1 MGETQHNMGD
11 NALVERTYQAL
22 MGVVQTTAI
31 SRKVLARP
39 PFTFLHKLLVETL
52 GEFDLFSDQQLQF
65 SAMVT
70 KQAKAAFLTRAIA
83 FVTFVMRA
91 HSKRSHISC
100 LLLVSPVQVLAGV
113 SVPDTLH
120 FLLQLC
126 EVCRMPDREIKDAA
140 AKEVRGKGDAHLYSS
155 GVIFRKGLVLIQ
167 RVIRGF
173 LKRRVRIPVSRL
185 KDTPIHGLELSM
197 AEGTRFLKE
206 LADGRI
212 YNGIIRRVQKN
223 IFVLG
228 YEEDPEAEDKVNEI
242 EMKIILE
249 ESQRLSAAREGYRL
263 PHTGSERADG
273 EISLTDLP
281 DLTDSA
287 HAPGFLKR
295 VSSRDSG
302 AMLLEAKTSKSN
314 VLKRAQSQRQSNKD
328 SGLFRTP
335 SIASR
340 KSTTRGSFAL
350 IHEFTQD
357 KTNENNQE
365 ESAKPRVPKSSDWQN
380 SLKKILAEGRDQLSP
395 AASLGPEMDGD
406 SNLQQQESPAAQKNP
421 FDAQNMNPT
430 HIPSL
435 PKLGIPG
442 TKSLAPLVKRGSMGT
457 ISTGENKPVPQK
469 EQARSSPATQQGATA
484 SGSTLRPSPLN
495 RSNSLINVQR
505 AGVAPANTSGTSS
518 SPRATTIS
526 EGIVDTAFAG
536 TYQTSDHRTQEKQAL
551 IRDVVMRIDSYM
563 KRKRLRVIDLFRFCD
578 ADGNGS
584 ISPEEMIDTLS
595 QMEIQLTPDEARD
608 FLEHIDKDGNGS
620 IDVDEFEE
628 LVRVSRRN
636 EAQREQLKKELNG
649 PRKLEGT
656 ASQKN
661 NTPMKAK
668 TKQAILDEFKAAQEE
683 GGEGLN
689 ANQLRSLISRLALPG
704 INDTSIGSLVDRS
717 AEIAAGRPGL
727 VSSQTS
733 PPSSS
738 QSEAQSP
745 NSKCIIAY
753 HHLAKALDEL
763 EWSKKSNRFLDQ
775 SWIRQ
780 FDSQLERAIRE
791 YELL

>member
-1 MGETQHNMGD
+1 MKSHC
-11 NALVERTYQAL
+11 
-22 MGVVQTTAI
+22 
-31 SRKVLARP
+31 KHP
-39 PFTFLHKLLVETL
+39 
-52 GEFDLFSDQQLQF
+52 
-65 SAMVT
+65 
-70 KQAKAAFLTRAIA
+70 
-83 FVTFVMRA
+83 
-91 HSKRSHISC
+91 HISC

-113 SVPDTLH
+113 NISDTLE

-126 EVCRMPDREIKDAA
+126 EVCRIADREIKDAA
-140 AKEVRGKGDAHLYSS
+140 AKEVRDKGDAYLYSS

-167 RVIRGF
+167 RIIRGF

-185 KDTPIHGLELSM
+185 KDTPMHGLELSM

-212 YNGIIRRVQKN
+212 YNGIIRNVQKN

-228 YEEDPEAEDKVNEI
+228 YEEDTEAEDKVNEI

-249 ESQRLSAAREGYRL
+249 ESQRLSAAREGYR
-263 PHTGSERADG
+263 P
-273 EISLTDLP
+273 
-281 DLTDSA
+281 

-295 VSSRDSG
+295 VSSGDSG
-302 AMLLEAKTSKSN
+302 VTLIEAKTSKSN
-314 VLKRAQSQRQSNKD
+314 VLKRAQSHRQSNKEI
-328 SGLFRTP
+328 GLFRAP
-335 SIASR
+335 SILSR
-340 KSTTRGSFAL
+340 KSTSRGSFASIDEL
-350 IHEFTQD
+350 AQD
-357 KTNENNQE
+357 KANENNQE
-365 ESAKPRVPKSSDWQN
+365 ESTKPRVPKSNDWQN
-380 SLKKILAEGRDQLSP
+380 SLKKMLAEGRDQLSP
-395 AASLGPEMDGD
+395 AVSLGLEMDSD
-406 SNLQQQESPAAQKNP
+406 SNLQQQESIATQKNP
-421 FDAQNMNPT
+421 FEAQSMNPA
-430 HIPSL
+430 HIPTL

-442 TKSLAPLVKRGSMGT
+442 TKPLAPLVKRGS
-457 ISTGENKPVPQK
+457 ISTGESKPPQK
-469 EQARSSPATQQGATA
+469 EQARSSPMTHQGPTA
-484 SGSTLRPSPLN
+484 SGPILRPSPLN
-495 RSNSLINVQR
+495 RSKSSISAQR
-505 AGVAPANTSGTSS
+505 AGVVPANTSGTSS
-518 SPRATTIS
+518 SPRAATSS
-526 EGIVDTAFAG
+526 EGIVDTAFPG

-595 QMEIQLTPDEARD
+595 QMEIQLTPDQARD

-649 PRKLEGT
+649 PRKLEST
-656 ASQKN
+656 ASQRN
-661 NTPMKAK
+661 NTPVKAK

-704 INDTSIGSLVDRS
+704 ISDTFIGSLVDRS
-717 AEIAAGRPGL
+717 AGIAAGRPGL

-738 QSEAQSP
+738 QSETRSP
-745 NSKCIIAY
+745 NSKCIISY